1 MALKD
6 QIFELVAPLVE
17 KAGLVLEDVQ
27 VQTPGK
33 NRFVT
38 IMVDSETGL
47 NLDQVTDISR
57 LVGETMDKAPFMGDT
72 PYTLEVTTPGVD
84 RPLTAPRHFKKNVDR
99 LVKITKNDG
108 TQVKGRI
115 SSADENSVT
124 LDNASINYSEIKR
137 AIIEIEFNRKE
148 R

>member
-57 LVGETMDKAPFMGDT
+57 LVSETMDKAPFMGDT

-84 RPLTAPRHFKKNVDR
+84 RPLTAPRHFRKNVDR

-124 LDNASINYSEIKR
+124 LDNDSVDYSDIKR

>member
-6 QIFELVAPLVE
+6 QIFELVAPLVD

-38 IMVDSETGL
+38 IMIDSETGL

-115 SSADENSVT
+115 SSADEDSVT

>member
-6 QIFELVAPLVE
+6 QIFELVAPLVD

-57 LVGETMDKAPFMGDT
+57 LVGEAMDKALFMGDT

-84 RPLTAPRHFKKNVDR
+84 RPLTAPRHFKKNRDR

-115 SSADENSVT
+115 SSADEYSVT
-124 LDNASINYSEIKR
+124 LDNASINYSDIKR

>member
-6 QIFELVAPLVE
+6 QIFELVAPLVD

-47 NLDQVTDISR
+47 NLEQVTDISR

-115 SSADENSVT
+115 SSADEDSVT

>member
-6 QIFELVAPLVE
+6 QIFELVAPLVD

-115 SSADENSVT
+115 SSADEDSVT

>member
-57 LVGETMDKAPFMGDT
+57 LVGEAMDLAPFMGET

-84 RPLTAPRHFKKNVDR
+84 RPLTAPRHFRKNVDR
-99 LVKITKNDG
+99 LVKITKNDS

-115 SSADENSVT
+115 ISADENLVT
-124 LDNASINYSEIKR
+124 LDNGSVDYSEIKR

>member
-57 LVGETMDKAPFMGDT
+57 LVGEAMDLAPFMGET

-84 RPLTAPRHFKKNVDR
+84 RPLTAPRHFRKNVDR

-124 LDNASINYSEIKR
+124 LYNASINFTDIKR

>member
-6 QIFELVAPLVE
+6 QIFELVAPLVD

>member
-57 LVGETMDKAPFMGDT
+57 LVGEAMDLAPFMGET

-84 RPLTAPRHFKKNVDR
+84 RPLTAPRHFRKNVDR

-124 LDNASINYSEIKR
+124 LDNASINYSDIKR